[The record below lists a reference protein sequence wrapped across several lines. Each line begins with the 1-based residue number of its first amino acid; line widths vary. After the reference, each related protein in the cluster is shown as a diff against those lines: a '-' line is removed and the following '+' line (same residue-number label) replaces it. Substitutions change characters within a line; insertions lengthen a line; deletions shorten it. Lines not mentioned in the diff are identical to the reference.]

1 MYIYVNLD
9 QLRILKA
16 YASPCDDIP
25 LVYTEKRELTSLR
38 DNIWSIYIVL
48 CVKMK
53 QKAYFIYFCKW
64 RLIDY
69 NLALYQLYP
78 RVHFC
83 INVCMNIPI
92 LDLVIGATRISRIE
106 TQTKASSF
114 QNAFKKDAVR
124 IIPKLWYM
132 L

>member
-38 DNIWSIYIVL
+38 DNIGSMNIVVCNEEKNDNFISILIKHNEIDIVYI
-48 CVKMK
+48 
-53 QKAYFIYFCKW
+53 F
-64 RLIDY
+64 
-69 NLALYQLYP
+69 ALYELYP
-78 RVHFC
+78 KVHFC
-83 INVCMNIPI
+83 INRCMNIPI
-92 LDLVIGATRISRIE
+92 LDFVVGATRISRIE

-114 QNAFKKDAVR
+114 KNAFKKDAVR
-124 IIPKLWYM
+124 IIPKL
-132 L
+132 